1 MNRQTL
7 MVKPTENLKREPFL
21 KKWIKFFIEQ
31 ELSFDN
37 ACIEWQNLPANLKDK
52 GSALTEDDI
61 SRQCSHFIIPVES
74 NFLQQFIID
83 FDLDNNYCFSPSSFQ
98 FRNDPQFKITTGEF
112 PLAKAVDIMGK
123 AIQVNENA
131 AFDECLYVAAMSSR
145 WPTLKITGGPATNFS
160 LDSIAPERLGFFMN
174 LILSGRKPSRGLKL
188 LDRWSILSLVIPEL
202 TSGRDLSQNR
212 FHAYDIYE
220 HLLRSCD
227 AVESSNLKVRWAA
240 LLHDV
245 GKVPTRKE
253 KENGEASFH
262 NHEMHSARMT
272 VNIMKRFGLN
282 RDFGLPIKFLVRNH
296 MFHYTDEWTDKA
308 IRRFIKK
315 VNHDQLKDLIQL
327 RLADRKGS
335 GKKTS
340 FPKALQKLINHIDE
354 VETKENSFKIS
365 DMVIDGNDL
374 IQLGMPPGRAMG
386 DLLKEMHKSI
396 LDNNLRNEPE
406 DLLPFATR
414 KIKEFF

>member
-1 MNRQTL
+1 
-7 MVKPTENLKREPFL
+7 MVKLTAEHEQETFL
-21 KKWIKFFIEQ
+21 KKWITFFTEQ
-31 ELSFDN
+31 ELIFDQ
-37 ACIEWQNLPANLKDK
+37 ACIEWQNLPANLKEK
-52 GSALTEDDI
+52 GSALTQDDI

-74 NFLQQFIID
+74 NFQQQVMKD
-83 FDLDNNYCFSPSSFQ
+83 LDLDNDHCFSPSNFQ
-98 FRNDPQFKITTGEF
+98 FRNDPQFKFSSGEF
-112 PLAKAVDIMGK
+112 PLSNGIDIMGK
-123 AIQVNENA
+123 ALQVNENA
-131 AFDECLYVAAMSSR
+131 TFEECLYIAAISSR
-145 WPTLKITGGPATNFS
+145 WPTLKITGGPGTTFS
-160 LDSIAPERLGFFMN
+160 LNSIKPERLGFFMN

-188 LDRWSILSLVIPEL
+188 LDRWSVLSLVIPEL

-253 KENGEASFH
+253 KQNGEASFH

-354 VETKENSFKIS
+354 VEAKANSFKVS
-365 DMVIDGNDL
+365 DMAINGNDL
-374 IQLGMPPGRAMG
+374 IQLGMAPGRAMG
-386 DLLKEMHKSI
+386 DLLKEMHRSI
-396 LDNNLRNEPE
+396 LDKSLKNEPE
-406 DLLPFATR
+406 DLLPFAR
-414 KIKEFF
+414 QKIKETH